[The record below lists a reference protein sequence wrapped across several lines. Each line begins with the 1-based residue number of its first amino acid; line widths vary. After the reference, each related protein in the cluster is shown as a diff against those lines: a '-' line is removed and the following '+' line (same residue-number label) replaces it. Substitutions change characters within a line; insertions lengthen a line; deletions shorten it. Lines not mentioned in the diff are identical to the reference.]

1 MARTKK
7 TPEKKE
13 EVKET
18 KPVDY
23 GTGMTKINNMI
34 VAGVKEEKRNE

>member
-1 MARTKK
+1 MARAKK
-7 TPEKKE
+7 TEKKE

-23 GTGMTKINNMI
+23 GTGMTKKSNMI
-34 VAGVKEEKRNE
+34 VAGVKEEKRDE

>member
-1 MARTKK
+1 MPRAKK
-7 TPEKKE
+7 TEKKE

-23 GTGMTKINNMI
+23 GTGMTRKSNMI

>member
-1 MARTKK
+1 MARAKK
-7 TPEKKE
+7 TEKKK

-23 GTGMTKINNMI
+23 GTGMTRKSNLII
-34 VAGVKEEKRNE
+34 AGVKEEKRDE

>member
-1 MARTKK
+1 MARKK
-7 TPEKKE
+7 AEEKKE
-13 EVKET
+13 VKEV

-23 GTGMTKINNMI
+23 GTGMTKISNMI

>member
-1 MARTKK
+1 MPRAKK
-7 TPEKKE
+7 TEKKE
-13 EVKET
+13 TKEV

-23 GTGMTKINNMI
+23 GTGMTRKSNMI